1 MAQELFDA
9 EILDDGFETFQ
20 ELLKKYEVSDE
31 EVLKAMEQGAKEMCM
46 DLRKL
51 PRPRSNIRKAGY
63 THLLETFTYKKN
75 KKEIEVGW
83 GKYYGPMVENGT
95 VRASASPH
103 VKPYFKAN
111 QNKIYNSIINKLWK

>member
-9 EILDDGFETFQ
+9 EILDDGFDAFQ
-20 ELLKKYEVSDE
+20 ELLKKYEVSEE

-51 PRPRSNIRKAGY
+51 PRPRSNIRKSGY
-63 THLLETFTYKKN
+63 THLIETFTYKKN
-75 KKEIEVGW
+75 KKDIEVGW

>member
-1 MAQELFDA
+1 MTQELFNA
-9 EILDDGFETFQ
+9 EILHDGFDAFQ
-20 ELLKKYEVSDE
+20 ELLKKYEVSEE

-63 THLLETFTYKKN
+63 THLLDTFSYKRKRG
-75 KKEIEVGW
+75 EVEVGW

-103 VKPYFKAN
+103 MKPYFKAN
-111 QNKIYNSIINKLWK
+111 QNKIYNSIVNKLWK

>member
-9 EILDDGFETFQ
+9 EILDDGLETFQ
-20 ELLKKYEVSDE
+20 EILKKYEVSDE
-31 EVLKAMEQGAKEMCM
+31 EVLKSMEQGAKEMCM